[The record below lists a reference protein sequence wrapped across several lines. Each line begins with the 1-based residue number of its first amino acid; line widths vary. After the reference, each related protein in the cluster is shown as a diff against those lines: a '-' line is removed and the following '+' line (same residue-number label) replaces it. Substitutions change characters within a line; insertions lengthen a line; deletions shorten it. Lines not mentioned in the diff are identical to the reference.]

1 MGHRVYF
8 EGVDSIHGF
17 QSRMFQLIE
26 QQIPLERIVM
36 VYKAHDDQDVY
47 DETKVR
53 LINYDM
59 CEHNRY
65 HEYFDFNDLLPL
77 SGDLLQKMRPYE
89 SVAMQMLVRNFE
101 RDIYTFDECKQFYL
115 DHLRFWNHVLVTER
129 IDLICFNN
137 IPHHCHDYVIYA
149 LAEVLG
155 IRRCLAMDTTITGRL
170 AIADSLDNACVHTDE
185 LYRKYR
191 ALEQVELPED
201 LEAYYQALLYE
212 NIGKNNGAVNRG
224 MTRKAH
230 IALRRKAFTEYCSA
244 PKVRRRVLSRLKHGL
259 KVSLQEKNLQGWKT
273 GAAFAKQELVY
284 SKRAKIKL
292 KAMRSTG
299 YYNALTGQ
307 PDESRPFITFFL
319 HLQPEATTL
328 PQGGVFTEQENMIQI
343 LATAAEQ
350 LGIGVCVKE
359 HFVQPYRNKSF
370 YDRLADMRNVT
381 LIHTDTDSKALARK
395 SLATASCNGTIMNES
410 VYNGKPTI
418 IFGNT
423 VFQGMPGVFKIADVD
438 SAVAALKQIQKGVEI
453 NQKDVRAYLAA
464 FGENSLHGYFDVAL
478 YEKDDKVTEE
488 EGCKAYADY
497 YAREIRK
504 LDEA

>member
-1 MGHRVYF
+1 
-8 EGVDSIHGF
+8 
-17 QSRMFQLIE
+17 
-26 QQIPLERIVM
+26 
-36 VYKAHDDQDVY
+36 
-47 DETKVR
+47 
-53 LINYDM
+53 
-59 CEHNRY
+59 
-65 HEYFDFNDLLPL
+65 
-77 SGDLLQKMRPYE
+77 
-89 SVAMQMLVRNFE
+89 
-101 RDIYTFDECKQFYL
+101 
-115 DHLRFWNHVLVTER
+115 
-129 IDLICFNN
+129 
-137 IPHHCHDYVIYA
+137 
-149 LAEVLG
+149 
-155 IRRCLAMDTTITGRL
+155 
-170 AIADSLDNACVHTDE
+170 
-185 LYRKYR
+185 
-191 ALEQVELPED
+191 
-201 LEAYYQALLYE
+201 
-212 NIGKNNGAVNRG
+212 
-224 MTRKAH
+224 
-230 IALRRKAFTEYCSA
+230 
-244 PKVRRRVLSRLKHGL
+244 
-259 KVSLQEKNLQGWKT
+259 
-273 GAAFAKQELVY
+273 
-284 SKRAKIKL
+284 
-292 KAMRSTG
+292 MRSTD

-343 LATAAEQ
+343 LATAGEQ

-370 YDRLADMRNVT
+370 YDRLANIRNVT

-423 VFQGMPGVFKIADVD
+423 VFQGMPGVFKITDVE

-453 NQKDVRAYLAA
+453 SQKDVRAYLAA

-504 LDEA
+504 LDE